1 MVKKLTWKDSTSQHC
16 DFHHL
21 PVLFDE
27 CMEGLAIKKDGVY
40 VDCTAGGGG
49 HSSGIVKR
57 LGENGK
63 LISLDKDD
71 EALATCERKREE
83 LEGKE
88 RWVLVKSDF
97 SKIDEVLE
105 RMNIEKIDGVL
116 ADLGV
121 SSHQIDTAERGF
133 SYMQEGPLDMRMN
146 ESQKLSAEIVVNEY
160 KVEDLTR
167 IFRDYGEERFAG
179 RIASAI
185 DKQRK
190 IEPIRSTTA
199 LAEIIRKAM
208 PHTARKEDQHPARRC
223 FQAIRIEVNDELGAV
238 SRLLEVVPS
247 ILRPKGRFAVI
258 SFHSLEDRLV
268 KEAFRKLE
276 SPCTCPR
283 DFPVCV
289 CGKRPMGTQVNKKP
303 IVASDKELQ
312 ENKRSGC
319 AKLRVF
325 ERNEEEWLWQ

>member
-1 MVKKLTWKDSTSQHC
+1 MKSTWQDSTSQHC

-21 PVLFDE
+21 PVLFEE
-27 CMEGLAIKKDGVY
+27 CMEGLAIKKDGIY

-49 HSSGIVKR
+49 HSSGILER
-57 LGENGK
+57 LGDNGR

-71 EALATCERKREE
+71 EALATCERKREA

-133 SYMQEGPLDMRMN
+133 SYMQDGPLDMRMN
-146 ESQKLSAEIVVNEY
+146 ESQKLSAEVVVNEY

-185 DKQRK
+185 EKQRK
-190 IEPIRSTTA
+190 IEPIRTTTA

-238 SRLLEVVPS
+238 ARLLEVVPS
-247 ILRPKGRFAVI
+247 ILKPKGRFAVI

-289 CGKRPMGTQVNKKP
+289 CGKRPMGMQVNKKP
-303 IVASDKELQ
+303 IVASDKELK